1 VTSPASSIDRSCGPS
16 GCEIDWLTSQRHAV
30 DGDVRAFT
38 AFAEE
43 RGWGDGL
50 PLVPPTE
57 ELVREY
63 LAGSGRFPDEAIAV
77 LPPLGGECTV
87 EKIAVN
93 AAMAGAPLESMPLLI
108 AAVSAIAEPDFN
120 LAAVNATTG
129 SSAPVLVVNGEQ
141 RDRLGIPCESGAL
154 GGVASGSVAI
164 GRALRLIIRNIAGQ
178 VTGLTSKSVYGNPA
192 RIAGLVFGEL
202 EEASPWVPLGER
214 RGCPGNAVTVFAG
227 MGTMNVVDPG
237 NDPDRLLDQIGRS
250 IAYPGANGFAH
261 AITYSEVLVAINP
274 IWAEMIARAYPTAE
288 DVQRAIWERSRRR
301 MDEWAEPYHKWFVE
315 GGRVDRATGL
325 VPLVPTPDE
334 VIVVC
339 AGGFGG
345 LHAAAIHGWGE
356 TRSITRAV

>member
-16 GCEIDWLTSQRHAV
+16 GCEIDWLTSQRHEV
-30 DGDVRAFT
+30 EGDARSFT
-38 AFAEE
+38 AFAED

-57 ELVREY
+57 RLVREY
-63 LAGSGRFPDEAIAV
+63 LVASGRFPDEVVGV
-77 LPPLGGECTV
+77 LPPIGGECTV

-93 AAMAGAPLESMPLLI
+93 AAMAGAPIDSLPLLI
-108 AAVSAIAEPDFN
+108 AAVSALAEPDFN
-120 LAAVNATTG
+120 LEAVNATTG

-154 GGVASGSVAI
+154 GGVASGGVAI
-164 GRALRLIIRNIAGQ
+164 GRALRLIMRNIAGQ
-178 VTGLTSKSVYGNPA
+178 VTGVTSKSVYGSPA

-214 RGCPGNAVTVFAG
+214 RGCPGNAVTAFGG
-227 MGTMNVVDPG
+227 MGTMNIVDPG
-237 NDPDRLLDQIGRS
+237 NDPDLLLDQIGRS

-261 AITYSEVLVAINP
+261 AITYSEVLIAINP

-288 DVQRAIWERSRRR
+288 DVQRAIWERSHRR
-301 MDEWAEPYHKWFVE
+301 MDEWAPRYHQWFIE
-315 GGRVDRATGL
+315 GGRVNDAGT
-325 VPLVPTPDE
+325 VPLVPTAEE

-339 AGGFGG
+339 TGGFGG